1 MAQYR
6 CAVCGSPNI
15 VTDTKN
21 EGYDYLKG
29 AVGTVVFGTV
39 GAVAGINGKQ
49 KAVYKCCDCGME
61 LTYTMPQELKNAI
74 DLGLVSEEARSN
86 LYIGNT
92 KIFWRVL
99 KDKYKNIEDG
109 IVDEMLERRENAKK
123 ENLLAYATA
132 TKEEFDKAVDLIVD
146 FERRL
151 SCNSSIYDTLPEDV
165 FSDEKPMTLVEY
177 YAWQDAIAL
186 LIENMAKYLPYPLV
200 AYRGLSAHHMLDY
213 FVSYLYEQVR
223 IYFGQIPEFTG
234 YKHCE
239 AFRICAELN
248 PFVLYFLDK
257 YFPRSFLPYGEIE
270 RKVIPWEPKD
280 VADILREHHFLGGF
294 IPTMVNIGFEFTGR
308 DGKKE
313 TSYHQIPR
321 YTVKDGRICFW
332 RESNPHHRV
341 ADGVATME
349 DYFMVYPE
357 KRSEF
362 DSKVAVYKRQLSE
375 KPNIEKQIK
384 VLEQDIANNKSIVKT
399 KEYEITQ
406 LRKKIFGRKSALA
419 RAFALEYE
427 VQTIQKKTTTIETEI
442 RNLKTKLKKTDLNQ
456 IVDEREFYRQLLQE
470 MDYFIAW
477 RWADDENMRPF
488 WTKYGH

>member
-1 MAQYR
+1 M
-6 CAVCGSPNI
+6 
-15 VTDTKN
+15 
-21 EGYDYLKG
+21 
-29 AVGTVVFGTV
+29 
-39 GAVAGINGKQ
+39 
-49 KAVYKCCDCGME
+49 
-61 LTYTMPQELKNAI
+61 
-74 DLGLVSEEARSN
+74 
-86 LYIGNT
+86 
-92 KIFWRVL
+92 
-99 KDKYKNIEDG
+99 
-109 IVDEMLERRENAKK
+109 
-123 ENLLAYATA
+123 
-132 TKEEFDKAVDLIVD
+132 
-146 FERRL
+146 
-151 SCNSSIYDTLPEDV
+151 
-165 FSDEKPMTLVEY
+165 
-177 YAWQDAIAL
+177 
-186 LIENMAKYLPYPLV
+186 
-200 AYRGLSAHHMLDY
+200 
-213 FVSYLYEQVR
+213 
-223 IYFGQIPEFTG
+223 
-234 YKHCE
+234 
-239 AFRICAELN
+239 
-248 PFVLYFLDK
+248 
-257 YFPRSFLPYGEIE
+257 
-270 RKVIPWEPKD
+270 
-280 VADILREHHFLGGF
+280 
-294 IPTMVNIGFEFTGR
+294 
-308 DGKKE
+308 
-313 TSYHQIPR
+313 
-321 YTVKDGRICFW
+321 
-332 RESNPHHRV
+332 